1 MVVCVCE
8 CVCVCVCVCVCHS
21 MCVVEQL
28 QVLSWH
34 SALFEIMIFFVLLF
48 IIVVC
53 LFLFSYVHLK
63 LAGLP
68 ASKES
73 PYLVIGA

>member
-1 MVVCVCE
+1 M
-8 CVCVCVCVCVCHS
+8 CHS

-34 SALFEIMIFFVLLF
+34 SALFEIMIFLLF